1 MKQTSQIFVND
12 ESFNAYIK
20 YLALKRHFT
29 DKSYDYFKYNGK
41 VRASMDSFRSR
52 SDAYFFAKLAKQD
65 DYENKILAN
74 LLIKQDAWIRDI
86 LDMEGEENYVQWK
99 KKMDSLGH
107 IFKSDI
113 NNMSDDYQS
122 NFVIRDGQHPHILT
136 MFLQQQISLETFT
149 IISHIAN
156 IFDYWDEKMVDK
168 FVAGDIIKK
177 SRKYFPFLNVD
188 LKRYKTYVKDRFL

>member
-52 SDAYFFAKLAKQD
+52 PDAYFFAKLAKQD

-74 LLIKQDAWIRDI
+74 LLVKKDAWIRDI
-86 LDMEGEENYVQWK
+86 LDVEGEENYIQWK

-107 IFKSDI
+107 TFKTDI
-113 NNMSDDYQS
+113 NNMLDKYEE
-122 NFVIRDGQHPHILT
+122 NFIVKNGQHPHVLT
-136 MFLQQQISLETFT
+136 MFLQNEVSFETFT
-149 IISHIAN
+149 ILSHVAN
-156 IFDYWDEKMVDK
+156 IFDYWDKNLVDK

-188 LKRYKTYVKDRFL
+188 LKRYKTIVKDRFL